1 MKLGIAATL
10 AALVLTASLAIA
22 GGGAALAD
30 PIADASA
37 GQDALN
43 KGDLNGAVSLFT
55 RAIDSRGLPR
65 AGLESAYV
73 ERATAYAGLH
83 KYDLAIADLDLA
95 QQISPD
101 DPDARG
107 LRSQIQGTGA
117 LTQADAARRGAALYD
132 RGDYDGA
139 LAALDRAVALNPND
153 AYSLYERGL
162 TWLAKPDYNRALA
175 DFNAVLK
182 LQPNTWGALDERGN
196 AYRGKGSYD
205 LAISDYNDAIR
216 LYPNGAA
223 IYFDRGLAH
232 GLKRDT
238 GLAIADFDRAL
249 GMQPNVESY
258 LYARCMIRAAAAI
271 ELDKAL
277 GDCNHAIQINPQSA
291 ADIDAR
297 GFVRFKRGE
306 FAPAIN
312 DTSEAIRRDSRR
324 GSAFY
329 VRGLAEL
336 RSNQTAAG
344 LADIRAAQAIDP
356 KVGDYYAKW
365 GIRP

>member
-1 MKLGIAATL
+1 M
-10 AALVLTASLAIA
+10 ALSVSVALTA
-22 GGGAALAD
+22 GAALAD
-30 PIADASA
+30 PVGDAGA

-43 KGDLNGAVSLFT
+43 KGDLNSAIALFS
-55 RAIDSRGLPR
+55 RAIDSRALPR
-65 AGLESAYV
+65 QGLESAYV

-83 KYDLAIADLDLA
+83 RYDLALADVDFALA
-95 QQISPD
+95 ISPD

-107 LRSQIQGTGA
+107 LRGQIPATA
-117 LTQADAARRGAALYD
+117 ELSQADAARRGAALFD

-139 LAALDRAVALNPND
+139 LAALDRAVSLNPND
-153 AYSLYERGL
+153 EYALYERGL
-162 TWLAKPDYNRALA
+162 TWLAKPDYTRALA

-196 AYRGKGSYD
+196 AYRGRGQYD
-205 LAISDYNDAIR
+205 LAIADYNAAIA

-223 IYFDRGLAH
+223 IYFDRGQAH
-232 GLKRDT
+232 ALKRDS
-238 GLAIADFDRAL
+238 GLAIADYDRAL
-249 GMQPNVESY
+249 QMQPGVEAY
-258 LYARCMIRAAAAI
+258 LYARCIVRAAAAI

-277 GDCNHAIQINPQSA
+277 TDCNRALQISPDSA
-291 ADIDAR
+291 ADLEAR
-297 GFVRFKRGE
+297 GFVRFRRGE

-312 DTSEAIRRDSRR
+312 DTGEAIRRDPRR
-324 GSAFY
+324 ASALY

-344 LADIRAAQAIDP
+344 LADIRAAQGLDS
-356 KVGDYYAKW
+356 KVADFYAKW

>member
-1 MKLGIAATL
+1 MKLGTAA
-10 AALVLTASLAIA
+10 AW
-22 GGGAALAD
+22 AALALSASMGLTAGRAFAD
-30 PIADASA
+30 PVGDASG

-43 KGDLNGAVSLFT
+43 KGDLNTAVALFS
-55 RAIDSRGLPR
+55 RAIDSHGLPR
-65 AGLESAYV
+65 QGLESAYV

-83 KYDLAIADLDLA
+83 RYDLALADVDFALA
-95 QQISPD
+95 MSPD
-101 DPDARG
+101 DQDARG
-107 LRSQIQGTGA
+107 LRGQIPATAELDQGA
-117 LTQADAARRGAALYD
+117 AARRGAALFD

-139 LAALDRAVALNPND
+139 IAALDRAVSLNPND
-153 AYSLYERGL
+153 EYSLYERGL

-196 AYRGKGSYD
+196 ANRGRGAYD
-205 LAISDYNDAIR
+205 QAITDYNAAIA

-223 IYFDRGLAH
+223 IYFDRGQAH
-232 GLKRDT
+232 ALKRDA

-249 GMQPNVESY
+249 QMQPGVEAY

-271 ELDKAL
+271 ELDRAL
-277 GDCNHAIQINPQSA
+277 ADCNRAMQINPDSA
-291 ADIDAR
+291 ADLDAR

-312 DTSEAIRRDSRR
+312 DTSEAIRREPRR
-324 GSAFY
+324 ASAFY
-329 VRGLAEL
+329 VRGLSEL

-344 LADIRAAQAIDP
+344 MADIRAAQAIDP
-356 KVGDYYAKW
+356 KVSDYYAKW

>member
-1 MKLGIAATL
+1 MKLGTAAGW
-10 AALVLTASLAIA
+10 AALALSMSVALSA
-22 GGGAALAD
+22 GAALAD
-30 PIADASA
+30 PVGDAGA

-43 KGDLNGAVSLFT
+43 KGDLNSAIALFS

-65 AGLESAYV
+65 QGLESAYV

-83 KYDLAIADLDLA
+83 KYDLALADVDFALA
-95 QQISPD
+95 ISPD

-107 LRSQIQGTGA
+107 LRGQIPATSE
-117 LTQADAARRGAALYD
+117 LSQADAARRGAALFD

-139 LAALDRAVALNPND
+139 LAALDRAVSLNPND
-153 AYSLYERGL
+153 EYALYERGL
-162 TWLAKPDYNRALA
+162 TWLAKPDYTRALA

-196 AYRGKGSYD
+196 AYRGRGQYD
-205 LAISDYNDAIR
+205 LAIADYDAAIA

-223 IYFDRGLAH
+223 IYFDRGQAH
-232 GLKRDT
+232 ALKRDS
-238 GLAIADFDRAL
+238 GLAISDYDRAL
-249 GMQPNVESY
+249 QMQPGVEAY

-271 ELDKAL
+271 ELDKSLA
-277 GDCNHAIQINPQSA
+277 DCNRALQINPDSA
-291 ADIDAR
+291 ADVDAR

-306 FAPAIN
+306 FPLAIN
-312 DTSEAIRRDSRR
+312 DTGEAIRRDARR
-324 GSAFY
+324 ASAFY

-344 LADIRAAQAIDP
+344 LADIRAAQALDP
-356 KVGDYYAKW
+356 KVADFYAKW
-365 GIRP
+365 GVRP

>member
-1 MKLGIAATL
+1 MKLGIAAAYAALALTATL
-10 AALVLTASLAIA
+10 AAAA
-22 GGGAALAD
+22 GGACAD
-30 PIADASA
+30 PVADAGA

-43 KGDLNGAVSLFT
+43 KGDLNSAVALFS
-55 RAIDSRGLPR
+55 RAIDSHSLPR
-65 AGLESAYV
+65 AGQESAYV

-83 KYDLAIADLDLA
+83 KYDLALADLDFA

-107 LRSQIQGTGA
+107 LRGQIPATGE
-117 LTQADAARRGAALYD
+117 LNQADAARRGAALFD

-139 LAALDRAVALNPND
+139 IAALDRAVSLNPND
-153 AYSLYERGL
+153 EYSLYERGL
-162 TWLAKPDYNRALA
+162 TWLARPDYNRALA

-223 IYFDRGLAH
+223 IYFDRGQAH
-232 GLKRDT
+232 ALKRES
-238 GLAIADFDRAL
+238 GQAIADFDRAL
-249 GMQPNVESY
+249 ELQPNVEAY

-271 ELDKAL
+271 ELDKSLA
-277 GDCNHAIQINPQSA
+277 DCNHALQINPASA
-291 ADIDAR
+291 ADIEAR

-312 DTSEAIRRDSRR
+312 DTAEALRRDPRR
-324 GSAFY
+324 ASALY

-344 LADIRAAQAIDP
+344 QADIRAAQGIDS

-365 GIRP
+365 GVRP